1 VSLEGPL
8 LLTADHVVEQFN
20 SGTPPLDNWLR
31 LRALNNQRGG
41 ASRSWVVVDDTSRVV
56 AFYASATSAI
66 LRSRATSRA
75 ARNQPDALPAI
86 LLARLAV
93 DIDHQGRGLGAAL
106 LKHFIVKAVEVSELV
121 GVRLVLVLA
130 KDNESRTFYVHHGF
144 EPSPIDELTLML
156 LMDDVRT
163 SGS

>member
-8 LLTADHVVEQFN
+8 LLTADHVVDELN

-31 LRALNNQRGG
+31 LRALNNQHGG

-66 LRSRATSRA
+66 LRSRGHQPG
-75 ARNQPDALPAI
+75 ARNQPDELPAI

-93 DIDHQGRGLGAAL
+93 DIDHHGRGLGADL
-106 LKHFIVKAVEVSELV
+106 LKHFIVKAIEVSELG
-121 GVRLVLVLA
+121 GVHVVLVHA
-130 KDNESRTFYVHHGF
+130 KEN
-144 EPSPIDELTLML
+144 
-156 LMDDVRT
+156 
-163 SGS
+163 